1 MKSYSSASL
10 TALFFGWLIATAF
23 YLLCYYVI
31 FRFQE
36 SSIYSSFYIA
46 MMCVFSLVFSAIA
59 NALFIFPFRN
69 YVDKLVA
76 HVPKIA
82 FALVLALY
90 SLIIFIPILSWLTGA
105 TFEHPQHRLIFADAA
120 VNGFVYGLIYYSLRK
135 PVSQVE

>member
-10 TALFFGWLIATAF
+10 TALFFSWLIATLF

-31 FRFQE
+31 FKFQE
-36 SSIYSSFYIA
+36 SSIYSSLYIV

-59 NALFIFPFRN
+59 NALFILPFRK
-69 YVDKLVA
+69 YIDKLVA
-76 HVPKIA
+76 TLHKIV
-82 FALVLALY
+82 FALLLTLY
-90 SLIIFIPILSWLTGA
+90 SLIIFIPALSWLTGA
-105 TFEHPQHRLIFADAA
+105 TLDHPQHRLLFADAA